1 MENQTQKCPVCGKPL
16 TQEEYDKALGIWKA
30 KHEEIKHLEKERAD
44 LKQQAALLKKEKI
57 EARRAAKVLVA
68 EQKRKFASEL
78 RQKHEAM
85 KEEFNKKLGVQI
97 TKGIA
102 SGVAKQSRELKKKE
116 TEFGRAKNKMGQLE
130 RSLKIALTQKD
141 KGDQEIKRLREQM
154 EKGITPQIEGLLEEG
169 ILLAKLR
176 ELFPHDHFDHPGKGG
191 DIIQTVIEQGRPVG
205 KIVYE
210 CKKVKS
216 FSQGHV
222 QQAADARELRQ
233 ANFAVLVTNAFP
245 AKRQSYFVSNTV
257 FVISPINVEPVTYV
271 LRQSLVRIAL
281 LKLSNAEKM
290 KAVNEVYKYLSGNEY
305 SDKVNGMA
313 YQLLTLAGD
322 LKSEIHAHHQ
332 TWKKRYATYKDLY
345 ADVSVIDSRL
355 RGLLALGEGKEVP
368 KLAAGQQKIYPPL
381 EELENKQ

>member
-1 MENQTQKCPVCGKPL
+1 MSTKSSNTAIMGNQTQKCPVCGKLL

-30 KHEEIKHLEKERAD
+30 KHEEIKHLEEERKD
-44 LKQQAALLKKEKI
+44 LKRKAELWEKEKA
-57 EARRAAKVLVA
+57 ELQRAAKRAVA
-68 EQKRKFASEL
+68 EEKRRLAISFREQRKL
-78 RQKHEAM
+78 D
-85 KEEFNKKLGVQI
+85 KEEFKKKLETQ
-97 TKGIA
+97 TAK
-102 SGVAKQSRELKKKE
+102 GVAK
-116 TEFGRAKNKMGQLE
+116 TKNKMGQLE
-130 RSLKIALTQKD
+130 RSLKIALEKKE

-154 EKGITPQIEGLLEEG
+154 EKGITPQIEGLLEEDK
-169 ILLAKLR
+169 LLAKLK
-176 ELFPHDHFDHPGKGG
+176 ELFPHDQFDHPGKGG
-191 DIIQTVIEQGRPVG
+191 DIIQTVMEQSKPVG

-222 QQAADARELRQ
+222 QQAATAREFRQ

-257 FVISPINVEPVTYV
+257 FVISPVNVEPVTYV
-271 LRQSLVRIAL
+271 LRQSLVKIAL

-290 KAVNEVYKYLSGNEY
+290 RAVNEVYKYLAGNEY

-332 TWKKRYATYKDLY
+332 TWKERYATYKDLY
-345 ADVSVIDSRL
+345 SDVGVIDSRL
-355 RGLLALGEGKEVP
+355 RGLLALGEGKGAP
-368 KLAAGQQKIYPPL
+368 KLIAGQQKTYPPL
-381 EELENKQ
+381 EELERK

>member
-1 MENQTQKCPVCGKPL
+1 MENHTQKCPVCDKPL

-44 LKQQAALLKKEKI
+44 LRQKELSWKKERV
-57 EARRAAKVLVA
+57 ELQRAVKRTVA
-68 EQKRKFASEL
+68 EEKRKLAQNFREQRKL
-78 RQKHEAM
+78 D
-85 KEEFNKKLGVQI
+85 KEVFKKKLESQ
-97 TKGIA
+97 TEK
-102 SGVAKQSRELKKKE
+102 GVAKTKH
-116 TEFGRAKNKMGQLE
+116 KMEQLE
-130 RSLKIALTQKD
+130 RSLKVALEKKE

-169 ILLAKLR
+169 NLLAKLK

-191 DIIQTVIEQGRPVG
+191 DIIQTVIDQDKPVG

-216 FSQGHV
+216 FSQSHV
-222 QQAADARELRQ
+222 QQAASAREQRQ

-257 FVISPINVEPVTYV
+257 FVISPLNVEPVTYV

-290 KAVNEVYKYLSGNEY
+290 KAVNEVYKYLSGTEY

-313 YQLLTLAGD
+313 FQLITLAGD
-322 LKSEIHAHHQ
+322 LKTEIHAHHQ
-332 TWKKRYATYKDLY
+332 NWKKRYTTYKNLY
-345 ADVSVIDSRL
+345 TDVGTIDSRL
-355 RGLLALGEGKEVP
+355 KALLAPGGSREAQ
-368 KLAAGQQKIYPPL
+368 KLTTGRQENYPQL
-381 EELENKQ
+381 EELENQG